1 MPKISNDICELEQ
14 AKRRDKKVYI
24 TDIAINKVPL
34 IRYYEFTDEQNKIMQ
49 ELAKDVLLL
58 SKEKNDSNEVAITCD
73 LESDNPLNNFG
84 VSMGTEHEVD
94 ILADTLSNHIIVS
107 RKSVAVVVL
116 HNHPSTQTFSLQD
129 IHFFILH
136 PMIKVIVVVSNQ
148 GTVHYLKRDKDY
160 DYKKAFHLFRECI
173 DGLGENSPTTDLYFA
188 SLTFLAKC
196 SESGLFYR

>member
-1 MPKISNDICELEQ
+1 MYYYFQ
-14 AKRRDKKVYI
+14 KK
-24 TDIAINKVPL
+24 
-34 IRYYEFTDEQNKIMQ
+34 
-49 ELAKDVLLL
+49 
-58 SKEKNDSNEVAITCD
+58 KNDSNEVAITCD

-94 ILADTLSNHIIVS
+94 I
-107 RKSVAVVVL
+107 
-116 HNHPSTQTFSLQD
+116 
-129 IHFFILH
+129 
-136 PMIKVIVVVSNQ
+136 
-148 GTVHYLKRDKDY
+148 LKRDKDY